1 MRIIMEKDNI
11 NSTNGFFKVNKNTNQ
26 LTMMIQG
33 DRNIM
38 DQMEGDMMTI
48 EEGTIGPSIAVINI
62 KNQHR
67 ITDTA
72 TTGREVTQ
80 RRLAITDLEEEVNKR
95 EETMDTMDAQTSA
108 DSNISNNTNIRGEMD
123 EVMGEGDKM
132 KIEDDGGNLGSKN
145 DNYKNNREI
154 KEENNKKKRRKINKN
169 KDIKIEKI
177 GTYNVQ
183 GLGSENKKHLLK
195 QSLNIGKW
203 DLLGL
208 SETKLKKNQVKFFF
222 NFNRYRAFN
231 SCNESAKEGVSIL
244 VYNRLADHV
253 TNIDEVEGLAIK
265 IDLVFNRSKKNLKC
279 IQIYGPIKKPKNDSK
294 ITEII
299 SKLDKWFK
307 CDKEKWNIIVMG
319 DLNEHYQVEKF
330 INTGLTNIKG
340 KKNRVINWLIK
351 NDFVNSA
358 FIKHSISINEQFT
371 WKSGNNQSRIDY
383 IWVYNE
389 LEFSIE
395 DIIVYDF
402 DDYVK
407 SDHNII

>member
-1 MRIIMEKDNI
+1 
-11 NSTNGFFKVNKNTNQ
+11 
-26 LTMMIQG
+26 MMIQG

-38 DQMEGDMMTI
+38 DQMEDNMMTT
-48 EEGTIGPSIAVINI
+48 EEGTIDPSIIVINI

-72 TTGREVTQ
+72 TTGWEVTQ
-80 RRLAITDLEEEVNKR
+80 CRLAITDLEEEVNKKK
-95 EETMDTMDAQTSA
+95 ETTDMMDAQTSA
-108 DSNISNNTNIRGEMD
+108 DSNISNNTNTRKEID
-123 EVMGEGDKM
+123 EVMGEGDEM

-145 DNYKNNREI
+145 DNYKDNREI
-154 KEENNKKKRRKINKN
+154 KEENNKKKRKKIKK

-195 QSLNIGKW
+195 HSLNIGKW

-222 NFNRYRAFN
+222 NFDGYRAFN
-231 SCNESAKEGVSIL
+231 SCNELAKEGVSIL
-244 VYNRLADHV
+244 VCNRLADHV

-265 IDLVFNRSKKNLKC
+265 IDLVFNRSKKNFRC
-279 IQIYGPIKKPKNDSK
+279 IQIYRPIEKPENDAK

-307 CDKEKWNIIVMG
+307 CDKEKWNIIIMG

-351 NDFVNSA
+351 NDFVDSA
-358 FIKHSISINEQFT
+358 FIKHGVSIDEQFT

-395 DIIVYDF
+395 DIIVYDL
-402 DDYVK
+402 DDYVESNHK
-407 SDHNII
+407 LIEI